1 MPVRSFRRLRVLGKY
16 SFFGVLVPYTG
27 YALYISL
34 NSNKEIT
41 KRQKLYDR
49 NGQDVADPKHSLF
62 EKYTPLKILGRYENP
77 FEEYR
82 IQTLY
87 EFFFNR
93 VVELFETNR
102 GGIPKTS
109 ARMEELMPVHKP
121 SWVTQGQIQE
131 DKILH
136 TEVLDQKAVLS
147 EKSGNDD
154 RGGKKNSKET
164 VVRPSKVMDVTWL
177 GQSCT
182 YIIYENRFKVLL
194 DPLFSDFLINEKFGP
209 RRITRLPCPIEDVPV
224 PDMILVSHNH
234 PDHLDEKS
242 LRHFNRKTSRVTSE
256 TVTPATPKKPFSAK
270 SSNDITN
277 IHTNDHNLP
286 LWVVPY
292 GMGKYMD
299 SYQISNYQELSWW
312 QSLKLTTE
320 LGHSYFVHCTPTMH
334 WSGRNLIDTNESLWC
349 SYLVST
355 QGSPELALSS
365 SNTNLFFHAGDTGYV
380 HDLFRIIKEK
390 YGRTQLGILPCGQ
403 YCPQWHQRPRHISPE
418 EVLKIM
424 KDMECTQVLGVHWGT
439 FLLSGEYFREPK
451 EKLETLAQWEGIDS
465 QNCYCP
471 ELGKT
476 TRFEIKEQ
484 GETVAEASSEDA

>member
-1 MPVRSFRRLRVLGKY
+1 MPANARSFRRLRAFGKY
-16 SFFGVLVPYTG
+16 SFFGILVPYSG
-27 YALYISL
+27 YALYITL

-41 KRQKLYDR
+41 KRQQLYK
-49 NGQDVADPKHSLF
+49 NGNDVADSKDSLF
-62 EKYTPLKILGRYENP
+62 AKYTPLKILGRYENP

-93 VVELFETNR
+93 FVELFETNR

-121 SWVTQGQIQE
+121 TWVVQGQIQE
-131 DKILH
+131 DRIVHSEILDRSGSDNRGKS
-136 TEVLDQKAVLS
+136 ELDGN
-147 EKSGNDD
+147 ESGSKDD
-154 RGGKKNSKET
+154 KKT
-164 VVRPSKVMDVTWL
+164 IPSPCKVMDVTWL

-209 RRITRLPCPIEDVPV
+209 QRITRLPCAIEDVPV

-242 LRHFNRKTSRVTSE
+242 LRHFNSV
-256 TVTPATPKKPFSAK
+256 K
-270 SSNDITN
+270 SSTTKRN
-277 IHTNDHNLP
+277 ININKNKNKAALRKPP
-286 LWVVPY
+286 LWVVPH

-299 SYQISNYQELSWW
+299 SFQISNYQELSWW
-312 QSLKLTTE
+312 ESLKLTTE
-320 LGHSYFVHCTPTMH
+320 RGHSYFVHCTPTMH
-334 WSGRNLIDTNESLWC
+334 WSGRNLLDTNESLWC
-349 SYLVST
+349 SYLVAT
-355 QGSPELALSS
+355 K
-365 SNTNLFFHAGDTGYV
+365 SNTNLFYHAGDTGYV

-424 KDMECTQVLGVHWGT
+424 KDMQCTQVLGVHWGT

-451 EKLETLAQWEGIDS
+451 EKLETLAQWKGLDP

-476 TRFEIKEQ
+476 TRFEIKQ
-484 GETVAEASSEDA
+484 EADQVR